1 MITKEKNFIIY
12 ETEKGAY
19 KFDINTA
26 TLYGVKGKPI
36 KNLPKGF
43 KENFL
48 DNFYEKC
55 SNDRTGLEKFLQG
68 VFENWIGYNLKI
80 TDKELTSYY
89 KLLDKIDSLNIRLC
103 SIDRKFLN
111 LINKHFKQTIK
122 IYNNG
127 DNDNVIEIA
136 IELEKEEILSKMPK
150 ALLEDKEL
158 KNLIC
163 KLAIDNYYTIE
174 QCKIISSLMLHNPYT
189 FSMFKSIDD
198 YTNELKY
205 DKYNLT
211 RTLDYFFE
219 MANAINYT
227 INKKDSFTKQFFEM
241 QESIKIFRKSQ
252 DDNIYNSVYA
262 KRADVLNYCND
273 KFIVIIPKNKDDF
286 IDESKQQHNC
296 IFRLYYPKVRNNK
309 TYIVFVRKADSPTKS
324 YITCEIDKQG
334 KIVQYLRTFNENI
347 RSEED
352 INFKNEYQKHLLENW
367 KQRGITTPS
376 LSLFSRASP
385 RSREEFLVFTRVSIF
400 CCGLY

>member
-1 MITKEKNFIIY
+1 
-12 ETEKGAY
+12 
-19 KFDINTA
+19 
-26 TLYGVKGKPI
+26 
-36 KNLPKGF
+36 
-43 KENFL
+43 
-48 DNFYEKC
+48 
-55 SNDRTGLEKFLQG
+55 
-68 VFENWIGYNLKI
+68 
-80 TDKELTSYY
+80 
-89 KLLDKIDSLNIRLC
+89 
-103 SIDRKFLN
+103 
-111 LINKHFKQTIK
+111 
-122 IYNNG
+122 
-127 DNDNVIEIA
+127 
-136 IELEKEEILSKMPK
+136 
-150 ALLEDKEL
+150 
-158 KNLIC
+158 
-163 KLAIDNYYTIE
+163 
-174 QCKIISSLMLHNPYT
+174 MLHNPYT

-367 KQRGITTPS
+367 K
-376 LSLFSRASP
+376 
-385 RSREEFLVFTRVSIF
+385 
-400 CCGLY
+400 